1 VDFPFAKRPALA
13 FATDMK
19 WLIAIVGAALM
30 GWFIWFQVNTTKI
43 SYVNGLAP
51 YDVMPGREFILQQDC
66 LVFSDR
72 EHPTSGFPLLGT
84 NHRDA
89 RTRIAALPET
99 VTADL
104 RGKEL
109 PRARILDLIPR
120 GTRFLIT
127 SVRREQSRRAGT
139 VITYEAKFL
148 DGTERTYQK
157 VDLRPILLPVAQQGD
172 VPEIDTSIAA
182 PWVKR

>member
-1 VDFPFAKRPALA
+1 
-13 FATDMK
+13 MK
-19 WLIAIVGAALM
+19 WLIAIVGAALG
-30 GWFIWFQVNTTKI
+30 GWFIWFQVNATKI

-51 YDVMPGREFILQQDC
+51 YDVVPGREYILQQDC
-66 LVFSDR
+66 FVFADR

-89 RTRIAALPET
+89 RTRVTALPEIAT
-99 VTADL
+99 PDA
-104 RGKEL
+104 RGKAL
-109 PRARILDLIPR
+109 ASVRILDLIPR

-139 VITYEAKFL
+139 LITYEAKFA
-148 DGTERTYQK
+148 DNIERAYQK
-157 VDLRPILLPVAQQGD
+157 VDLRPILLRVAHQGD

>member
-1 VDFPFAKRPALA
+1 
-13 FATDMK
+13 MK
-19 WLIAIVGAALM
+19 WLIAIVGAALV

-51 YDVMPGREFILQQDC
+51 YDVVPGREYILQQDC
-66 LVFSDR
+66 FVFADHA
-72 EHPTSGFPLLGT
+72 HPTSGFPLLGT
-84 NHRDA
+84 NSPDA
-89 RTRIAALPET
+89 RTRIAALPE
-99 VTADL
+99 VATAEA
-104 RGKEL
+104 RGQTI
-109 PRARILDLIPR
+109 ASVRILDLIPR

-139 VITYEAKFL
+139 VISYEAKFT
-148 DGTERTYQK
+148 DNVERPYQK
-157 VDLRPILLPVAQQGD
+157 VDLRPILLPVAHQGD

>member
-1 VDFPFAKRPALA
+1 
-13 FATDMK
+13 MK
-19 WLIAIVGAALM
+19 WLIAIVGAALV

-66 LVFSDR
+66 FVFADR
-72 EHPTSGFPLLGT
+72 EHPASGFPLLGT

-89 RTRIAALPET
+89 RTRVPALPESA
-99 VTADL
+99 TADL
-104 RGKEL
+104 RGREL
-109 PRARILDLIPR
+109 PGARILDVIPR
-120 GTRFLIT
+120 GTRFLLT

-139 VITYEAKFL
+139 VITYEAKLL
-148 DGTERTYQK
+148 DGVDRIYQK
-157 VDLRPILLPVAQQGD
+157 VDLRPILLPVAHSGD
-172 VPEIDTSIAA
+172 VPEIDTTIAA

>member
-1 VDFPFAKRPALA
+1 
-13 FATDMK
+13 MK
-19 WLIAIVGAALM
+19 WFIAIVGAALV

-51 YDVMPGREFILQQDC
+51 YDVVPGREYILQQDC
-66 LVFSDR
+66 FVFADR
-72 EHPTSGFPLLGT
+72 EHPTTGFPLLGT

-89 RTRIAALPET
+89 RTRVATLPET
-99 VTADL
+99 ATADA
-104 RGKEL
+104 RGQQL
-109 PRARILDLIPR
+109 PGIRILDVIPR

-139 VITYEAKFL
+139 VISYEAKFT
-148 DGTERTYQK
+148 DNVERAYQK
-157 VDLRPILLPVAQQGD
+157 VDLRPILLPVTHQGD